1 MKIVVDTRVLQK
13 DCQEGYSYF
22 LCEVLKRVVK
32 KYSDHEFIF
41 VFDRSYDAEFLFN
54 KNVTAVVTGPGVNNP
69 LLWKL
74 WYDVKIPAL
83 LRKHNA
89 DIFVSTDGICSLTAK
104 TPQCVI
110 VHDLSFLNYPSF
122 IKKTDLFFYKR
133 YFKKFL
139 QKANSIIT
147 VSEFLKAIVSDQY
160 AVKEEKV
167 IVVHGAAKEIFSPL
181 NENRKE
187 EIKNKYTGGKNY
199 FIYAGDIHPQKN
211 LINLLK
217 AFSGF
222 KKRQK
227 SNWKLVLTG
236 KLDKNYKSF
245 GESIKTYKYR
255 DEVVILTGQLE
266 EKEKAGLL
274 GSAYAFIYPSLKE
287 GFGLAVLEAMNCH
300 VPVLTSPHSAMQ
312 EIARDAALY
321 ADPADH
327 KDIADKM
334 MLLYKDESLRNG
346 LIEKGKLIAA
356 QYSWDKT
363 VDLFWQ
369 SILKAIK

>member
-1 MKIVVDTRVLQK
+1 MKIVVDTKILQK
-13 DCQEGYSYF
+13 DCQEGYCLF
-22 LCEVLKRVVK
+22 LCEVLKRVVQ

-41 VFDRSYDAEFLFN
+41 VFDRPYDVTFLFN
-54 KNVTAVVTGPGVNNP
+54 KNVTAIVAGPSANNP

-89 DIFVSTDGICSLTAK
+89 DIFVSTDGIGSLTAK
-104 TPQCVI
+104 TPQCIV
-110 VHDLSFLNYPSF
+110 VHDLSFLYYPSF
-122 IKKTDLFFYKR
+122 IKKTELFFYKR

-147 VSEFLKAIVSDQY
+147 VSDFLKTVVSNQH
-160 AVKEEKV
+160 VVEEEKL
-167 IVVHGAAKEIFSPL
+167 IVVDGAVKEIFSPL
-181 NENRKE
+181 NEDEKE
-187 EIKNKYTGGKNY
+187 KIKNKYTDGKNY

-236 KLDKNYKSF
+236 KLNKDYKSF

-266 EKEKAGLL
+266 EKEKAGLI

-287 GFGLAVLEAMNCH
+287 GFSLAVLEAMNCH
-300 VPVLTSPHSAMQ
+300 IPILTSPHSAMQ
-312 EIARDAALY
+312 EIACDAALY

-334 MLLYKDESLRNG
+334 MLLYKDESLRNS
-346 LIEKGKLIAA
+346 LIEKGKQIAA

>member
-13 DCQEGYSYF
+13 DCQEGYGHF

-41 VFDRSYDAEFLFN
+41 VFDRPYDAKFLFN
-54 KNVTAVVTGPGVNNP
+54 KNVTAVVTGPRANNP

-83 LRKHNA
+83 LRKNNA
-89 DIFVSTDGICSLTAK
+89 DIFVSTDGIGSLTAK
-104 TPQCVI
+104 TPQCIV
-110 VHDLSFLNYPSF
+110 VHDLSFLYFPSF
-122 IKKTDLFFYKR
+122 TKKTELFFYKR

-147 VSEFLKAIVSDQY
+147 VSDFLKTVVSNQHV
-160 AVKEEKV
+160 VKEEKL
-167 IVVHGAAKEIFSPL
+167 IVVDGAVKEIFSPL
-181 NENRKE
+181 NEGEKE
-187 EIKNKYTGGKNY
+187 KIKNKYTDGKNY

-236 KLDKNYKSF
+236 KLNKDYKSF

-255 DEVVILTGQLE
+255 DEVVILTGQLD
-266 EKEKAGLL
+266 EKEKARII
-274 GSAYAFIYPSLKE
+274 GSAYAFIYPLVKE
-287 GFGLAVLEAMNCH
+287 GFGLAVLEVMNCH
-300 VPVLTSPHSAMQ
+300 VPVLTSPQSAMQ
-312 EIARDAALY
+312 EIAGDAALY

-334 MLLYKDESLRNG
+334 MLLYKDESLRNS
-346 LIEKGKLIAA
+346 LIEKGKQIAA

>member
-1 MKIVVDTRVLQK
+1 MKIVVDTRLLQRN
-13 DCQEGYSYF
+13 CQEGYGYF
-22 LCEVLKRVVK
+22 LCEILKRIVK

-41 VFDRSYDAEFLFN
+41 VFDRTYDTKFLFN
-54 KNVTAVVTGPGVNNP
+54 KNVTAVVTGPSANNP
-69 LLWKL
+69 LVWKL

-89 DIFVSTDGICSLTAK
+89 DVFVSADGICSLTSK
-104 TPQCVI
+104 TPQCLV
-110 VHDLSFLNYPSF
+110 VHDLSFLYYPSF
-122 IKKTDLFFYKR
+122 VKKTELFFYKR
-133 YFKKFL
+133 YFQKFL
-139 QKANSIIT
+139 QKANSITT
-147 VSEFLKAIVSDQY
+147 VSEFLKTIISDQY
-160 AVKEEKV
+160 AVKKEKV
-167 IVVHGAAKEIFSPL
+167 IVVPGAGNEIFSPL
-181 NENRKE
+181 NEKEKE
-187 EIKNKYTGGKNY
+187 EIKNKYTDGKNY

-227 SNWKLVLTG
+227 SNWKLVVAG

-255 DEVVILTGQLE
+255 DEVIILTGHLE
-266 EKEKAGLL
+266 EKEKANLL

-300 VPVLTSPHSAMQ
+300 IPVLTSPLSAMQ
-312 EIARDAALY
+312 EIAGDAALY

-334 MLLYKDESLRNG
+334 MLLYKDESLRNN
-346 LIEKGKLIAA
+346 LIEKGKIIAA

-363 VDLFWQ
+363 ADLFWQ

>member
-1 MKIVVDTRVLQK
+1 MKIVVDTRLLQK
-13 DCQEGYSYF
+13 DSQEGYGYF
-22 LCEVLKRVVK
+22 LCEVLKRIVK

-41 VFDRSYDAEFLFN
+41 VFDRSYDAKFLFN
-54 KNVTAVVTGPGVNNP
+54 KNVTAVITGPGANNP

-74 WYDVKIPAL
+74 WYDVKIPGL

-89 DIFVSTDGICSLTAK
+89 DIFVSTDGICSLTTK
-104 TPQCVI
+104 TPQCVV
-110 VHDLSFLNYPSF
+110 VHDLSFLYYPSF
-122 IKKTDLFFYKR
+122 IKMTELFFYKR
-133 YFKKFL
+133 YFKKIL
-139 QKANSIIT
+139 QKANSIIA
-147 VSEFLKAIVSDQY
+147 VSEYIKAVISDQHV
-160 AVKEEKV
+160 VKEEKV
-167 IVVHGAAKEIFSPL
+167 IVVHGAAKEIFYPL
-181 NENRKE
+181 KENEKE

-236 KLDKNYKSF
+236 KLDKNYKGF

-255 DEVVILTGQLE
+255 DEVVILTRQLE
-266 EKEKAGLL
+266 EKEKAGLI

-300 VPVLTSPHSAMQ
+300 IPVLTSPHSAMQ

-321 ADPADH
+321 ADPTDH

-334 MLLYKDESLRNG
+334 MLLYKDESLRNI
-346 LIEKGKLIAA
+346 LIEKGKQIAA
-356 QYSWDKT
+356 QYSWDET

>member
-167 IVVHGAAKEIFSPL
+167 IVVHSAVKEIFSPL
-181 NENRKE
+181 NEDRKE
-187 EIKNKYTGGKNY
+187 EIKNKYTDGKNY
-199 FIYAGDIHPQKN
+199 FIYTGDIHPQKN